1 MGLRSS
7 LTALL
12 TAPAGRLLEGDLHER
27 VQEILAS
34 LPIARASD
42 VERLREEIERL
53 RDEREA
59 ETDDRVAALEERI
72 ASLEK
77 RLNMAMGAVQA
88 ATAKI
93 MELQQA
99 SDQAQTAASRALQ
112 RATSASA
119 AAESATDG
127 ISTLEARVQELMDLT
142 TADESVAAGGVEDV
156 DTEIDAEVGTTATE
170 QACRVPG
177 CRNKHRA
184 RGFCGRHYQ
193 QFRRSTLEGFVGPDG
208 VLPLEGE
215 TLQVDPS
222 LVGKR
227 ARRVSGELVFED

>member
-12 TAPAGRLLEGDLHER
+12 SNPAGRLLDGDLHDR
-27 VQEILAS
+27 IQDALAA
-34 LPIARASD
+34 LPLARASD
-42 VERLREEIERL
+42 VEQLREELAEL
-53 RDEREA
+53 RAQRGAPEA
-59 ETDDRVAALEERI
+59 DDRVAALEERV

-88 ATAKI
+88 ATAKL

-99 SDQAQTAASRALQ
+99 SEQAQAAASRALQ

-127 ISTLEARVQELMDLT
+127 VSALEARLEELD
-142 TADESVAAGGVEDV
+142 AISAPDELAV
-156 DTEIDAEVGTTATE
+156 DPATE
-170 QACRVPG
+170 LSAPAPQPESSELSCRVPG
-177 CRNKHRA
+177 CPNKHRA

-193 QFRRSTLEGFVGPDG
+193 QYRRSTLEGFVGPDG
-208 VLPLEGE
+208 ALPLDGE
-215 TLQVDPS
+215 VHQVDPA
-222 LVGKR
+222 LAGR
-227 ARRVSGELVFED
+227 HARRVNGEIVFDAP